1 MGKDWIS
8 RKEEESTGGVGEGG
22 FKLSHQLLSI
32 VGELLKS
39 STFTPKLDMAS
50 LISFYVFCGCYYCG
64 NVEKK
69 IKKRGAV
76 G

>member
-39 STFTPKLDMAS
+39 STFTPTLDMAS
-50 LISFYVFCGCYYCG
+50 LISFYVFYGCYYYCG
-64 NVEKK
+64 NVEEK
-69 IKKRGAV
+69 KKRGAV